1 MTRRTCP
8 PFLRRHPVVRGV
20 ALLVLLPVTNGILRF
35 CNWWM
40 SAVAPWVLA
49 IAREDQRL
57 RGGMR

>member
-8 PFLRRHPVVRGV
+8 LFLRRHPVVRGV
-20 ALLVLLPVTNGILRF
+20 ALLVLLPVTNGILRL

-49 IAREDQRL
+49 IAREDRA
-57 RGGMR
+57 